1 MLVFTVGENQQQHI
15 GNGNDSTVKIKNAT
29 VHSLG
34 MQIGAAVLRSRSRR
48 R

>member
-15 GNGNDSTVKIKNAT
+15 GNDSTVKIKNAT